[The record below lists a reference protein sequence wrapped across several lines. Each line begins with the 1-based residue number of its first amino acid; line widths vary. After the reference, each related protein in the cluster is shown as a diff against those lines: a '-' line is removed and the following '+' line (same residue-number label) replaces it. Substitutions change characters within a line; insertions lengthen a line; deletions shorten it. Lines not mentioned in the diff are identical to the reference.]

1 MPIIIAQNDSGSV
14 RFVLPYL
21 VSQNGT
27 YEMKNEKRKVLLIES
42 LILGLAGALFTD
54 LNNTRKG
61 IVSSTPL
68 WSVFLWYFLFGLFWF
83 SIINRHEEKR
93 EQKQKEKK

>member
-1 MPIIIAQNDSGSV
+1 
-14 RFVLPYL
+14 
-21 VSQNGT
+21 
-27 YEMKNEKRKVLLIES
+27 MKNEKRKVLLIES

-54 LNNTRKG
+54 LSNARKG

-68 WSVFLWYFLFGLFWF
+68 WGVFLGYFLFGLFWF
-83 SIINRHEEKR
+83 SIMNRHEEKR